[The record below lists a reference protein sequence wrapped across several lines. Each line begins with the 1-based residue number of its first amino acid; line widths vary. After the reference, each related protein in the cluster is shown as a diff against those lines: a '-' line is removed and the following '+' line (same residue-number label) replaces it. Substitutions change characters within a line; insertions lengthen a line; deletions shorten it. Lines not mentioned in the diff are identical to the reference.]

1 MNYINFSKSY
11 HARMLIER
19 DIPLILRLCEKN
31 TQFYE
36 HCPPFVT
43 AESIRN
49 DMCALPQRKMDEPQD
64 KYYLGFFDMERS
76 VQGHG
81 IGSRI
86 ITELCVYLHSLG
98 YEDIRLGYVDGNKQ
112 SESFW
117 KKNQFTDT
125 GLRNHTQDY
134 TVVVM
139 NRML

>member
-11 HARMLIER
+11 HVRMLTDR

-31 TQFYE
+31 EQFYE

-43 AESIRN
+43 AESIYPTEQS
-49 DMCALPQRKMDEPQD
+49 CFI
-64 KYYLGFFDMERS
+64 GFFMMERS

-81 IGSRI
+81 IGGRI
-86 ITELCVYLHSLG
+86 ITELCTYLHSLG
-98 YEDIRLGYVDGNKQ
+98 YEYIRLGYADGNKQ

-125 GLRNHTQDY
+125 GLRDHTQDY